1 MGAALVPRAPAGV
14 TVGAGVGVTVGAVD
28 GGQVP
33 WMTPHDVD
41 AHGVPSKA
49 GVETPS
55 CDRAVSETSSSTHQP
70 RSWSKAEAPLNI
82 APILVTLSRLHL
94 PSG

>member
-1 MGAALVPRAPAGV
+1 MTVISVHKGIQGVALSLQYPGASF
-14 TVGAGVGVTVGAVD
+14 T
-28 GGQVP
+28 
-33 WMTPHDVD
+33 HVD

-49 GVETPS
+49 GVATPS
-55 CDRAVSETSSSTHQP
+55 GDRAVSETSSSTHQP

-82 APILVTLSRLHL
+82 APILVTLSRLHF